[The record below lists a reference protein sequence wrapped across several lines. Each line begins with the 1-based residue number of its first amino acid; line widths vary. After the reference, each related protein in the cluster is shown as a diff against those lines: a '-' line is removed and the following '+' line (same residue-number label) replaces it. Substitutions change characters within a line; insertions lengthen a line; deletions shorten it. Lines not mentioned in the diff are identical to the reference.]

1 MPVPIISIAQMR
13 DWEKATWAAGQQ
25 EAEVIRRVGR
35 AVAQCALR
43 LTQPND
49 LVLVLAGKGNNGAD
63 ARAAGEHLASR
74 RVEVLEVT
82 DPEAVLPK
90 LDRFLS
96 SRPALIIDGLFGIG
110 LDRPL
115 GPDWIKFMQRVNDS
129 RAQVLAVDVPSGL
142 NADTGESQGA
152 AIRAAVTLTVGAPK
166 QGLLLPPAWEFVGRL
181 EVAADV
187 GLVPCPHTGETYWT
201 LPEDFAAY
209 PPPRAAAT
217 HKGTYGHL
225 GIVAGSLG
233 YHGAAVLAARAAQR
247 ALPGLITLHTHD
259 VVYYSV
265 APQLQSVMVVPWQP
279 NSKLTGPYTAILIG
293 PGLAAPDLPD
303 HLKML
308 ARHLWRDSPL
318 PVIVD
323 ASALDWVPLDP
334 IPRGGTRVI
343 TPHPGEAARLLRSTP
358 QQVQADRLQALRN
371 VSHRFG
377 TAWVVLKG
385 HQTLIGRSTGEVYVN
400 PSGNPHL
407 AQGGS
412 GDVLSGYLAGLLAQP
427 ALQSDVL
434 TTIRYAVW
442 QHGAA
447 ADQLEATRRNWVVE
461 ELVEALGAATSQQH
475 RDEF

>member
-1 MPVPIISIAQMR
+1 MPVPIISIAQMP
-13 DWEKATWAAGQQ
+13 DWEKETWAAGQQ
-25 EAEVIRRVGR
+25 EAEGIRGVGR
-35 AVAQCALR
+35 ADTQCALR
-43 LTQPND
+43 LTPPND

-265 APQLQSVMVVPWQP
+265 APQLQSVMVVPW
-279 NSKLTGPYTAILIG
+279 
-293 PGLAAPDLPD
+293 
-303 HLKML
+303 
-308 ARHLWRDSPL
+308 
-318 PVIVD
+318 
-323 ASALDWVPLDP
+323 
-334 IPRGGTRVI
+334 
-343 TPHPGEAARLLRSTP
+343 
-358 QQVQADRLQALRN
+358 
-371 VSHRFG
+371 
-377 TAWVVLKG
+377 
-385 HQTLIGRSTGEVYVN
+385 
-400 PSGNPHL
+400 
-407 AQGGS
+407 
-412 GDVLSGYLAGLLAQP
+412 
-427 ALQSDVL
+427 
-434 TTIRYAVW
+434 
-442 QHGAA
+442 
-447 ADQLEATRRNWVVE
+447 
-461 ELVEALGAATSQQH
+461 
-475 RDEF
+475 